1 MLLISGSSWYDCT
14 GSVDTGL
21 IMSLPP
27 IVASAIGT
35 YFAMEFRRHGNLL
48 KNQIRLAKDR
58 LEEICSET
66 EITRVR

>member
-1 MLLISGSSWYDCT
+1 
-14 GSVDTGL
+14 
-21 IMSLPP
+21 MSLPP